1 MKKEQETIFL
11 NALEL
16 NQEKLFRI
24 CSIYSKDDDDAKDL
38 FQEVLVNVWRSMSTF
53 KGNSAI
59 GTWMFRVALNV
70 CLRFKSKHTKNQNRF
85 IKLDSI
91 TITNFG
97 AEENNEV
104 ENEKLDSLRICV
116 KELNEGDKAIV
127 ALYLEGIA
135 YKEISSIL
143 GLSENHI
150 AVKVKRIKAK
160 LLNCINKN
168 YDRG

>member
-11 NALEL
+11 SALEK
-16 NQEKLFRI
+16 NREKLFRI
-24 CSIYSKDDDDAKDL
+24 CSIYSQDDEDAKDL
-38 FQEVLVNVWRSMSTF
+38 FQEVLVHAWRSMSTF

-70 CLRFKSKHTKNQNRF
+70 CLRFKSKHTKYQSRF
-85 IKLDSI
+85 IRLDSI
-91 TITNFG
+91 TIANFG
-97 AEENNEV
+97 YEENNEV
-104 ENEKLDSLRICV
+104 ENEKLNSLRKCV
-116 KELNEGDKAIV
+116 KELNEADKAIV

-150 AVKVKRIKAK
+150 AVKVKRIKSK
-160 LLNCINKN
+160 LLNCIN
-168 YDRG
+168 RRL

>member
-1 MKKEQETIFL
+1 MKEEQETIFI
-11 NALEL
+11 NALEQ

-24 CSIYSKDDDDAKDL
+24 CTIYTKDDEDAKDL
-38 FQEVLVNVWRSMSTF
+38 FQEVLVHVWGSMGTF

-59 GTWMFRVALNV
+59 ATWMFRIALNV

-85 IKLDSI
+85 IRLDSI
-91 TITNFG
+91 TIANFG
-97 AEENNEV
+97 TEENNKSEV
-104 ENEKLDSLRICV
+104 EKLDSLRKCV
-116 KELNEGDKAIV
+116 KELNEADKAIV

-150 AVKVKRIKAK
+150 AVKIKRIKSK
-160 LLNCINKN
+160 LLNCIN
-168 YDRG
+168 RRL

>member
-11 NALEL
+11 NALEQ

-24 CSIYSKDDDDAKDL
+24 CSIYSKDDEDAKDL
-38 FQEVLVNVWRSMSTF
+38 FQEVLVHVWRSMSTF
-53 KGNSAI
+53 KGNSSI

-85 IKLDSI
+85 IRLDSI
-91 TITNFG
+91 TIANFG
-97 AEENNEV
+97 PIENNEV
-104 ENEKLDSLRICV
+104 ENEKLNSLRKCL
-116 KELNEGDKAIV
+116 KEINEADKAIV

-150 AVKVKRIKAK
+150 AVKIKRIKLK
-160 LLNCINKN
+160 LLNCIN
-168 YDRG
+168 RRL

>member
-11 NALEL
+11 KALEL

-24 CSIYSKDDDDAKDL
+24 CSIYSKDDEDAKDL
-38 FQEVLVNVWRSMSTF
+38 FQEVLVHIWRSMSTF
-53 KGNSAI
+53 KANSSM

-85 IKLDSI
+85 IRIDSI
-91 TITNFG
+91 TIANFG
-97 AEENNEV
+97 YKENSEV
-104 ENEKLDSLRICV
+104 ENEKLNSLRKCV
-116 KELNEGDKAIV
+116 KQLNEADKAIV

-150 AVKVKRIKAK
+150 AVKIKRIKSK
-160 LLNCINKN
+160 LLNCINK
-168 YDRG
+168 RL